1 MPKKNNPIFRFWQE
15 LRRRKVLSV
24 IAMYA
29 GAAFIIIELTNNV
42 VDPLGFPE
50 WIPTV
55 VILLLVVGFPVTAV
69 LAWLFDITPEGVKK
83 TEPIEIT
90 DANQVLKNTGRRK
103 LRSSD
108 IVIAVLLVAVGILV
122 YPKIFSNDD
131 FKGVRDTDGKISI
144 AVMPFENLS
153 GDTLFNIW
161 QGGFQNLLITTL
173 TNSEELSVRKYQA
186 VNEVLHNNK
195 NINVASLSPSLTS
208 DLARKL
214 DTRTLI
220 LGNILKAGNKIRIN
234 AQLVDAE
241 TEEIYKTYQV
251 DGDSENDLF
260 VLADSLS
267 GMIKNY
273 MEIKKISDQYNSPAI
288 HGNSMTNS
296 SEAFKHYIR
305 GWDAFNYLEMASA
318 IDWFSEAIEADS
330 NFINAYVFLSYA
342 SLFAGD
348 NSQARHWCDQAY
360 EKRSGLPKEEKLVLD
375 QLNAYY
381 NETPHEEIKYIKQL
395 IELDELNPFYYHQ
408 LGFAYYKLFE
418 YEDAI
423 RNWEQLFRIHEKW
436 GTDYMNPYVY
446 FLLGDAYHKMNEH
459 EKEEKILALGHSL
472 LPYAIY
478 IQQYQAICAFSQGD
492 TEKANEIIA
501 EYKTIRQNV
510 LHCTE
515 AMISTGLGVIY
526 SSSGMLDEAED
537 FYRQS
542 IELEPENLVWVRDFA
557 WFLIDNDINLEEG
570 LQLSENIL
578 ELYPEYW
585 PSLDAKGWALYK
597 QGKYEEALTLLKD
610 SWDLKPAYSHTGYL
624 HIREIEQAIAN
635 QSGEL

>member
-1 MPKKNNPIFRFWQE
+1 M
-15 LRRRKVLSV
+15 
-24 IAMYA
+24 
-29 GAAFIIIELTNNV
+29 
-42 VDPLGFPE
+42 
-50 WIPTV
+50 
-55 VILLLVVGFPVTAV
+55 
-69 LAWLFDITPEGVKK
+69 
-83 TEPIEIT
+83 
-90 DANQVLKNTGRRK
+90 
-103 LRSSD
+103 
-108 IVIAVLLVAVGILV
+108 
-122 YPKIFSNDD
+122 
-131 FKGVRDTDGKISI
+131 
-144 AVMPFENLS
+144 
-153 GDTLFNIW
+153 
-161 QGGFQNLLITTL
+161 
-173 TNSEELSVRKYQA
+173 
-186 VNEVLHNNK
+186 
-195 NINVASLSPSLTS
+195 
-208 DLARKL
+208 
-214 DTRTLI
+214 
-220 LGNILKAGNKIRIN
+220 
-234 AQLVDAE
+234 
-241 TEEIYKTYQV
+241 
-251 DGDSENDLF
+251 
-260 VLADSLS
+260 
-267 GMIKNY
+267 
-273 MEIKKISDQYNSPAI
+273 
-288 HGNSMTNS
+288 
-296 SEAFKHYIR
+296 
-305 GWDAFNYLEMASA
+305 
-318 IDWFSEAIEADS
+318 
-330 NFINAYVFLSYA
+330 
-342 SLFAGD
+342 
-348 NSQARHWCDQAY
+348 
-360 EKRSGLPKEEKLVLD
+360 
-375 QLNAYY
+375 
-381 NETPHEEIKYIKQL
+381 
-395 IELDELNPFYYHQ
+395 DELNPFYYHQ

-472 LPYAIY
+472 LPYAIF
-478 IQQYQAICAFSQGD
+478 IQQYQAICAFSQGK

-597 QGKYEEALTLLKD
+597 QGKYEEALTLLMD
-610 SWDLKPAYSHTGYL
+610 SWELKPAYSHTGYL